1 MQFEQVLDL
10 VKHWIIKQNTKY
22 KTCSIFHFF
31 RHLELWK
38 NFIKWKFPHC
48 FRALGGKYISM
59 IAPVDCRS
67 LYYNYSYKPTHSIV
81 LMAVADA
88 NYELI
93 YVDTG
98 CNCNISDRGVFF

>member
-1 MQFEQVLDL
+1 
-10 VKHWIIKQNTKY
+10 
-22 KTCSIFHFF
+22 
-31 RHLELWK
+31 
-38 NFIKWKFPHC
+38 
-48 FRALGGKYISM
+48 M

-88 NYELI
+88 NYKLI